1 MGSLVACLLMVAVY
15 ICHVNIHLSW
25 SDWIAPLQTR
35 PSQDLPAA
43 NRLRI
48 ELHPE
53 DHVYRRPVTHHLDW
67 RITSGLRRP
76 DGVLKQIYLING
88 TLLELSFYYTP
99 LKQLASK
106 MLILTTRL
114 I

>member
-1 MGSLVACLLMVAVY
+1 LGSLVACLFMMAFS
-15 ICHVNIHLSW
+15 IIHPTFHLPW

-35 PSQDLPAA
+35 PSQDSSAA
-43 NRLRI
+43 NRPRI

-53 DHVYRRPVTHHLDW
+53 DHVYRPPVTHHLDW
-67 RITSGLRRP
+67 RITSDQRRP

-88 TLLELSFYYTP
+88 MLLNMRNHFAFLKSLTL
-99 LKQLASK
+99 
-106 MLILTTRL
+106 TRC